1 MGLFDTIVDD
11 WLGMDPPKA
20 QTASSLTNRQKVLEQ
35 LLSRMAES
43 GIGQPGQQYP
53 GEFVPGPS
61 NIQQQVFGQTPGMLQ
76 DITSQ
81 FGNLLGQGTSPIGQ
95 DYFDPIRQQV
105 ARLFERDIAPNIMA
119 TYGNETAAGSGMAQK
134 ALAEAGRDL
143 GLGMNAQL
151 APLFAQ
157 LQEGQA
163 GRSLQGAGMAGMPMN
178 FLGQAGDIGSL
189 QRLIQSQVISGQ
201 REKFD
206 LSDPTRSP
214 SAQLGLGLLG
224 KNFAEPYL
232 QPSMASTMLPALGS
246 FMGGEGNMAA
256 LGGNM
261 KSGAGG
267 IQDILKFLPFMA

>member
-1 MGLFDTIVDD
+1 MGLFDKIVDD
-11 WLGMDPPKA
+11 VLGFDPPKA
-20 QTASSLTNRQKVLEQ
+20 QTASSLTYRQKVLEQ

-53 GEFVPGPS
+53 GEFAPGPS
-61 NIQQQVFGQTPGMLQ
+61 DIQQQVFGQTPGALQ
-76 DITSQ
+76 DINSL

-119 TYGNETAAGSGMAQK
+119 TYGNETAAGSGIAQK

-163 GRSLQGAGMAGMPMN
+163 GRSLQGASMTGMPLN
-178 FLGQAGDIGSL
+178 FLGQVGDIGSL
-189 QRLIQSQVISGQ
+189 QRLIQSQQLAGE

-214 SAQLGLGLLG
+214 SVQLGLGLLG
-224 KNFAEPYL
+224 GNFAQPYL
-232 QPSMASTMLPALGS
+232 QQSAASSVLPALGS
-246 FMGGEGNMAA
+246 FMGGAGNMAA
-256 LGGNM
+256 LGGNI
-261 KSGAGG
+261 KSLAGG
-267 IQDILKFLPFMA
+267 IQNLLGNLF